1 MTEGPLSMTCCD
13 VLCFATAANA
23 MGALIGGGA
32 MTDCNCDTVAAADVV
47 VVVVDAVADDAGG
60 AGASE
65 IGCIG
70 FLFGVEHTIVLF
82 SVDDELIE

>member
-1 MTEGPLSMTCCD
+1 MTCCD

-32 MTDCNCDTVAAADVV
+32 MTDDDCDTIAAADVV
-47 VVVVDAVADDAGG
+47 VVVVDAATDDAGG
-60 AGASE
+60 AGASD
-65 IGCIG
+65 IDCKG
-70 FLFGVEHTIVLF
+70 FLFGVEHTIDLL